1 MHVRPPLFLL
11 TGFFWLFLSGLL
23 GVALFIGTMIG
34 NPLPAPL
41 RLVHVHGALVGGVAQ
56 MILGAILA
64 FVPAL
69 LMTGKDRP
77 ESHPVLYVLIN
88 GGAVGMLAGFA
99 VGQPRIVAASGF
111 LVALAFLSVLK
122 DGLSQARSSLV
133 SPPLNLWFYGM
144 ALAALLVGLGMG
156 LAMALRLL
164 PVTLHGQARLAHIHL
179 NLLGFA
185 TLTIVGTMHNLFP
198 TVLNVPLYSQPLAR
212 WTFALLPTGIAVL
225 IAGFFLGQLYIEMAA
240 GSVIIAGALLYG
252 YNIVRTWQ
260 AAGRPGRIASDH
272 FMLATFFL
280 VLTAVAGLFVAINS
294 LWDPTY
300 VPIGKLHLV
309 AYTHLALIGFIL
321 QTVIGALSHLLPIML
336 AVTRVKSHKKRGP
349 YLEELTGIVEQWRP
363 LQVGAF
369 NMGTVALLF
378 TAGLVWQYS
387 LRVPAVQ
394 TAAWISAGLL
404 TVGLLT
410 FGGKV
415 VRLLRCHPQEKN
427 KPGD

>member
-1 MHVRPPLFLL
+1 MHVRSPLFLL

-23 GVALFIGTMIG
+23 GVALFIGMMIG
-34 NPLPAPL
+34 HPLPPQI
-41 RLVHVHGALVGGVAQ
+41 RLVHVHAALVGGVAQ

-77 ESHPVLYVLIN
+77 ESHPVLYGLIN
-88 GGAVGMLAGFA
+88 GGAVGMVAGFA
-99 VGQPRIVAASGF
+99 AGQPTIVAASGL
-111 LVALAFLSVLK
+111 LVVLAFLAVLK
-122 DGLSQARSSLV
+122 DGLGQAQSSLV
-133 SPPLNLWFYGM
+133 SPPLNLWFYGV
-144 ALAALLVGLGMG
+144 ALVALLAGLSLGE
-156 LAMALRLL
+156 AMALRLF

-185 TLTIVGTMHNLFP
+185 TLAIVGTMHNLLP
-198 TVLNVPLYSQPLAR
+198 TVLNVPLYSQKLAR
-212 WTFALLPTGIAVL
+212 WTFALLPAGMALL
-225 IAGFFLGQLYIEMAA
+225 IAGFLLGDLRTEIAA
-240 GSVIIAGALLYG
+240 GAVIIAGTLLYG
-252 YNIVRTWQ
+252 YNIVQTWI

-272 FMLATFFL
+272 FLLATFFL
-280 VLTAVAGLFVAINS
+280 VLTAIGGLCVAINS
-294 LWDPTY
+294 LWEPAY

-336 AVTRVKSHKKRGP
+336 VVKRVKSHKKRGP
-349 YLEELTGIVEQWRP
+349 YLEALTGIVEQWRP
-363 LQVGAF
+363 LQVVTL

-404 TVGLLT
+404 AVGLLI
-410 FGGKV
+410 FGLKV
-415 VRLLRCHPQEKN
+415 IRLLRHQPPEQSAE
-427 KPGD
+427 